1 MTGDSFKLLNVT
13 GTELESTTEEESIVT
28 TDVNEEDN
36 VSILRLLMSTEP
48 VLNLLLLDK
57 PKGVDVNS
65 RVLSAKVVL

>member
-1 MTGDSFKLLNVT
+1 MTGDSFKVLNVT